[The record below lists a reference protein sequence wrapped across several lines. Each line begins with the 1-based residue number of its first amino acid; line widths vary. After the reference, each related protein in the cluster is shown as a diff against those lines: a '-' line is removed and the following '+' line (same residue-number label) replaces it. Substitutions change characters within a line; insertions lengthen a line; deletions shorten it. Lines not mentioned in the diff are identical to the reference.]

1 MFTIHNLQYK
11 DIVSIEQLEIKEG
24 KITCLFGESGSGKST
39 ILKMLNNMLTPD
51 HGEIMYHNKNL
62 LDYSPIELRKEV
74 VMLGQEPIM
83 FEGDIRSNLTIGLTF
98 SGKDIVEDMVLEELL
113 KKLQL
118 HKGLDEDANQLSG
131 GEKQRVAFGRVVLMN
146 ANVYLLDEPT
156 SALDEDTE
164 QLVMQYFTNYL
175 KEEKKTAVLVTH
187 SKDVA
192 KKYADRIVYMH
203 ELNDKKVTS

>member
-51 HGEIMYHNKNL
+51 HGEIMYYNKNL

-131 GEKQRVAFGRVVLMN
+131 GEKQRIAFGRVILMN